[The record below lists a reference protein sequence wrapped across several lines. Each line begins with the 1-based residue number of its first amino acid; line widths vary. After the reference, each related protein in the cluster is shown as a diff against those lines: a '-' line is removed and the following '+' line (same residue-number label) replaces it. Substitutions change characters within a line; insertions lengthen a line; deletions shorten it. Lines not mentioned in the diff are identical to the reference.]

1 MYPFHQ
7 FTPTSRSDSSHK
19 DWKVDEV
26 KVAASID
33 LEGLIEKLVKPA
45 LPAGWASTLINCLRP
60 GKGPGA
66 ASWCGCKIRE
76 AKRSMGHTSERKII
90 EDSAPARNPIFIRLE
105 PEQARAVRIV
115 SQAFLVEKSRDADDK
130 VLARVVISCKGL
142 NEYFGVPPR
151 LRLPQISLIF
161 ALIDFFPRPVFGT
174 ADFRHYFYQFELP
187 KEVRHLFVVRTSS
200 SEPDLHCLRVWPM
213 GFSWTPWVAQSATM
227 LFLYE
232 VRSRWEEAQ
241 GVSPSQRPQ
250 ELEQFV
256 VVKNSLGRIVAFLLA
271 WYDNLLIIADTSR
284 TRDTL
289 VRIFAKVLK
298 EFRVQVKAEK
308 NGEKWAFSEREVV
321 YLGIHFLPKDQEG
334 GGRWCHAEK
343 QIPRWGQHLERLSA
357 PQVMKA
363 MDIAAALGV
372 VFWDLQVSGLPRAA
386 VAGLVELARRLGVAM
401 SGASSW
407 SERVV
412 LSQEERALLLGHLK
426 EVLANRLQ
434 RRRVMELNQSGD
446 QVWLACD
453 ASDGTGAGIRMRED
467 GSHDLLWLHHWTA
480 EEAVRSINWRETI
493 TVIRTLEVLA
503 TRVTGKVVVT
513 IAEDNMTAKK
523 AVNACFFPQEPHLCA
538 DLWRTVGSAVWSEVR
553 AFYIESEKQPADEYT
568 RGLRPSKE
576 KILAA
581 VAHLKQQRTLNM
593 DASLEALKE
602 ESQGSGQSETRSKRP
617 RE

>member
-1 MYPFHQ
+1 
-7 FTPTSRSDSSHK
+7 
-19 DWKVDEV
+19 
-26 KVAASID
+26 
-33 LEGLIEKLVKPA
+33 
-45 LPAGWASTLINCLRP
+45 
-60 GKGPGA
+60 
-66 ASWCGCKIRE
+66 
-76 AKRSMGHTSERKII
+76 
-90 EDSAPARNPIFIRLE
+90 
-105 PEQARAVRIV
+105 
-115 SQAFLVEKSRDADDK
+115 
-130 VLARVVISCKGL
+130 
-142 NEYFGVPPR
+142 
-151 LRLPQISLIF
+151 
-161 ALIDFFPRPVFGT
+161 
-174 ADFRHYFYQFELP
+174 
-187 KEVRHLFVVRTSS
+187 
-200 SEPDLHCLRVWPM
+200 
-213 GFSWTPWVAQSATM
+213 
-227 LFLYE
+227 
-232 VRSRWEEAQ
+232 
-241 GVSPSQRPQ
+241 
-250 ELEQFV
+250 
-256 VVKNSLGRIVAFLLA
+256 
-271 WYDNLLIIADTSR
+271 
-284 TRDTL
+284 
-289 VRIFAKVLK
+289 
-298 EFRVQVKAEK
+298 
-308 NGEKWAFSEREVV
+308 
-321 YLGIHFLPKDQEG
+321 
-334 GGRWCHAEK
+334 
-343 QIPRWGQHLERLSA
+343 
-357 PQVMKA
+357 MKA